1 MDRGQRRRYGRE
13 ASHALAGAARRPWT
27 ERCRVLAEDAVFR
40 HAVLGLIV
48 ANAVVLGLETSRP
61 LSEGLSS
68 QLATFH
74 AIVGVLFAAELG
86 VRIAAHWPR
95 PHRFLRDG
103 WNVFDLLVVTAS
115 LLPDVGAIATLARVS
130 RLLRVARVVTA
141 LPELRLIVSTMLR
154 SVASLGHIAIL
165 LGLLLYIYALFGV
178 HLFAEADPARWSD
191 LGTALLTLFQIL
203 TLEGWIEIQAAS
215 LARVRW
221 AWAYYASFIVIAVFV
236 VVNLF
241 IAVVI
246 NNLEAAKAAELRSG
260 GPVPNADRRN
270 QRASRA
276 TLVARHVRLIGHG
289 RMARVDRTKRGGPDI
304 ATAARRTAPASAPAN
319 PPRAP

>member
-1 MDRGQRRRYGRE
+1 M
-13 ASHALAGAARRPWT
+13 AGTPKRAWS
-27 ERCRVLAEDAVFR
+27 ERCRALAEHAVFR
-40 HAVLGLIV
+40 HTVLGLIV
-48 ANAVVLGLETSRP
+48 ANAIVLGLETSRSF
-61 LSEGLSS
+61 SEGLSS
-68 QLATFH
+68 QLAAFH
-74 AIVGVLFAAELG
+74 AIVGLLFAAELG

-130 RLLRVARVVTA
+130 RLLRVARLVTV
-141 LPELRLIVSTMLR
+141 LPELRLIVGTMLR

-165 LGLLLYIYALFGV
+165 LGLLLYVYALFGI
-178 HLFAEADPARWSD
+178 HLFAEADPARWSG
-191 LGTALLTLFQIL
+191 LGPAVQTLFQIL

-215 LARVRW
+215 LVRVRW

-246 NNLEAAKAAELRSG
+246 NNLEAAKAAELQSRISA
-260 GPVPNADRRN
+260 PNAERRSS
-270 QRASRA
+270 RASRA
-276 TLVARHVRLIGHG
+276 SLIARHVRLIGHR
-289 RMARVDRTKRGGPDI
+289 RMARMGRTRRGEPDV
-304 ATAARRTAPASAPAN
+304 ATSARQIVLA
-319 PPRAP
+319 

>member
-1 MDRGQRRRYGRE
+1 MDRGHGQRYERN

-27 ERCRVLAEDAVFR
+27 ERCRVLAEHAVFR
-40 HAVLGLIV
+40 YAVLGLIV

-61 LSEGLSS
+61 FAEGRSS

-74 AIVGVLFAAELG
+74 AMVGVVFAAELG

-103 WNVFDLLVVTAS
+103 WNVFDLLIVTAS

-130 RLLRVARVVTA
+130 RLLRVARLVTV

-154 SVASLGHIAIL
+154 SVASLGHIAVL
-165 LGLLLYIYALFGV
+165 LGLLLYVYALFGI
-178 HLFAEADPARWSD
+178 HLFAAADPARWSG
-191 LGTALLTLFQIL
+191 LGPALLTLFQIL

-260 GPVPNADRRN
+260 APGSSARRRN
-270 QRASRA
+270 RRASAA
-276 TLVARHVRLIGHG
+276 TLIARHVRLIGHR
-289 RMARVDRTKRGGPDI
+289 RMAEVGRTKRRGAVI
-304 ATAARRTAPASAPAN
+304 ATSSYQTVPSSTLAG
-319 PPRAP
+319 PPRAT